1 MALSKNSHLWCC
13 QADTCQLDNF
23 VLEKILPKA
32 GLPYPLA
39 EISLMSLVV
48 DRVKPTHIFEW
59 GTNVGSSAKIFHH
72 ITESLG
78 MDIPIHTWDLPE
90 DVSHGQHPGDNH
102 GKLAKGL
109 DRVHFHRDDGLRGAL
124 AQYQIEKKK
133 NPKIRPLFF
142 VDGDHSYKS
151 VIREITGLIPVQEEF
166 HLLAHDTFV
175 QKPDV
180 KGQSRESWVGCPTA
194 LELAAQ
200 DYRWLNVGFGNP
212 GMAYLWGRGSSST
225 HSSWR
230 QKWLALMDRL
240 EIRLEKSIYKLLRK
254 LRGNLFG
261 KGKAPHG

>member
-1 MALSKNSHLWCC
+1 MAISKNLNLWCC
-13 QADTCQLDNF
+13 EADAGQLDNF
-23 VLEKILPKA
+23 VLEKILPKT
-32 GLPYPLA
+32 GLLYPLA
-39 EISLMSLVV
+39 EISLMALVV

-59 GTNVGSSAKIFHH
+59 GTNIGCSAKIFHQ

-109 DRVHFHRDDGLRGAL
+109 ARVHFHRDDGLRGAL
-124 AQYQIEKKK
+124 AQYQIEKARD
-133 NPKIRPLFF
+133 PKTRPLFF
-142 VDGDHSYKS
+142 ADGDHSYES
-151 VIREITGLIPVQEEF
+151 VIREITGIVSAHDEF

-175 QKPDV
+175 QKPDA

-212 GMAYLWGRGSSST
+212 GMAYLWGRGKALA

-230 QKWLALMDRL
+230 QNWLAQMDRL
-240 EIRLEKSIYKLLRK
+240 ETRLEKFLYRMMRK
-254 LRGNLFG
+254 LRGN
-261 KGKAPHG
+261 

>member
-13 QADTCQLDNF
+13 QADTGQLDNF
-23 VLEKILPKA
+23 VLEKILPKT
-32 GLPYPLA
+32 GLLYPLA

-180 KGQSRESWVGCPTA
+180 KGQSRESWLGCPTA

-212 GMAYLWGRGSSST
+212 GMAYLWGKGRSSA

-254 LRGNLFG
+254 LRGN
-261 KGKAPHG
+261 

>member
-1 MALSKNSHLWCC
+1 MAISKNSHLWCC
-13 QADTCQLDNF
+13 EADAGQLDNF
-23 VLEKILPKA
+23 VLEKILPKTA
-32 GLPYPLA
+32 LPYPFA
-39 EISLMSLVV
+39 EISLMALVV

-59 GTNVGSSAKIFHH
+59 GTSIGSSAKIFHH

-90 DVSHGQHPGDNH
+90 DISHGQHPGEDH
-102 GKLAKGL
+102 AKLAKGL
-109 DRVHFHRDDGLRGAL
+109 ARVHFHRDDGLRGAL
-124 AQYQIEKKK
+124 AQYQIEKNK
-133 NPKIRPLFF
+133 NPKTRPLFF

-151 VIREITGLIPVQEEF
+151 VIREITGLISVQDEF

-212 GMAYLWGRGSSST
+212 GMAYLWGKGKSST
-225 HSSWR
+225 HSSLR
-230 QKWLALMDRL
+230 QKWLARMDCL
-240 EIRLEKSIYKLLRK
+240 EARLEKIIFRLMKLVR
-254 LRGNLFG
+254 RI
-261 KGKAPHG
+261 